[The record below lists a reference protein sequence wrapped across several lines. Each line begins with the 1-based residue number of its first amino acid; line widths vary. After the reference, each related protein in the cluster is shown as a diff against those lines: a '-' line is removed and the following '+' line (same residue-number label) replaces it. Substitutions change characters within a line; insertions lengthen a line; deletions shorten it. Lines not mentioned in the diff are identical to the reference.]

1 MKAMRIRQPAVSG
14 LFYPADPTLL
24 SLTVDRLLDDQPAA
38 RLAGRPLAIVSPHAG
53 YAYSGPTAAA
63 AYAVLRGIPFRTAV
77 IVSPSHREYF
87 NGISVYDG
95 DAYRTPL
102 GLINV
107 DVELREKL
115 LEHKGVIVS
124 SPLGHRDEHAVEV
137 QLPFIQRINP
147 EAKVLPIVMGD
158 QRGEYC
164 LILAR
169 ALAGILTPDCMLIAS
184 SDLSHFH
191 DQGQALGRDRIIA
204 DDIASMQPMRLLD
217 HLTEQ
222 KSEACGGGP
231 IAVVMTAAQALGAD
245 GGTVLH
251 QCTSG
256 DVTGD
261 MQRVVGYLS
270 AAFTA
275 GSVSFPPGNSSYS
288 RGEQ

>member
-1 MKAMRIRQPAVSG
+1 MKAMQIRPPAVCG

-24 SLTVDRLLDDQPAA
+24 TLTVDRLLEDQPA
-38 RLAGRPLAIVSPHAG
+38 RELPGRPLALVSPHAG

-63 AYAVLRGIPFRTAV
+63 AYALLRRRPFRTAV
-77 IVSPSHREYF
+77 IISPSHREYF

-115 LEHKGVIVS
+115 LAHKGVIVS

-158 QRGEYC
+158 QRIEYC
-164 LILAR
+164 QILAR
-169 ALAGILTPDCMLIAS
+169 ALADVLTPDCILIAS

-191 DQGQALGRDRIIA
+191 AQGDALQRDRIIA
-204 DDIASMQPMRLLD
+204 EDIRGLKPMLLLD
-217 HLTEQ
+217 DLQ
-222 KSEACGGGP
+222 SRKGEACGGGP
-231 IAVVMTAAQALGAD
+231 IAVVMAAALALGAD
-245 GGTVLH
+245 QGTILH

-256 DVTGD
+256 DMTGD
-261 MQRVVGYLS
+261 TQRVVGYLS
-270 AAFTA
+270 AAFT
-275 GSVSFPPGNSSYS
+275 S
-288 RGEQ
+288 RGRTT